1 MAKMTKA
8 DIQKR
13 QLEIMT
19 KMDEMDEKTNAREAK
34 MRALTSEEQKGAL
47 TEEQKRELE
56 ALKAEQRSQD
66 IEYDALVRES
76 AGLSARAKAMAT
88 GKDLEQIRE
97 REDYGAKIR
106 EMVNDCFTNR
116 RAANATTIL
125 ANAITKDPG
134 GDNNTE
140 ANLQAGGLI
149 PVEIRPIIDTKVPG
163 TELPDDLVMVT
174 GVTGT
179 QVIPYSINDVKF
191 TVEGEVTKVNEQ
203 PLDFANITT
212 SPKRVA
218 ASVPVS
224 RRAVANAAFDI
235 IAFITYKFQKG
246 WAIFR
251 ALHIYAHGNYTK
263 LQSPFAQVTVK
274 ELTLD
279 ENIGKNLA
287 KEIAE
292 MYDLG
297 FEGDP
302 ELIFDKTTEVDLK
315 FTKLIPGTTD
325 SNRTVVENGQCVG
338 YRYHISP
345 FVDYTI
351 DANGV
356 ASKDFVGEGENKKA
370 VRYIAIGHFG
380 YLNEQV
386 YADGIEFNIDG
397 TSSANFDRN
406 VIALG
411 MGLDYSLV
419 EMSSKVNGNTS
430 GKPQA
435 FKLIKLIEPAS
446 SNEIGG

>member
-1 MAKMTKA
+1 MTKMTKA
-8 DIQKR
+8 DIKKR

-19 KMDEMDEKTNAREAK
+19 KLDEMDEKTNVREAK
-34 MRALTSEEQKGAL
+34 MRTLTSEEQKD
-47 TEEQKRELE
+47 EL
-56 ALKAEQRSQD
+56 AKLQAEQRSQD

-88 GKDLEQIRE
+88 GKEMEQIRE

-106 EMVNDCFTNR
+106 ELVNDCFTNR

-125 ANAITKDPG
+125 ANAITDG
-134 GDNNTE
+134 ADQNVT
-140 ANLQAGGLI
+140 ANLEAGKLI

-163 TELPDDLVMVT
+163 IELPEDLVMVT

-191 TVEGEVTKVNEQ
+191 TVEGEVTKVAEQ
-203 PLDFANITT
+203 ALDFANITT

-246 WAIFR
+246 WAMFR
-251 ALHIYAHGNYTK
+251 ALHIYAHGNYAK
-263 LQSPFAQVTVK
+263 LQSPFAQVTV
-274 ELTLD
+274 ETLTLD

-287 KEIAE
+287 KKVAE

-302 ELIFDKTTEVDLK
+302 ELIMDKTTEVDLK

-325 SNRTVVENGQCVG
+325 SNRTVIQDGQCVG
-338 YRYHISP
+338 YRYHVSP
-345 FVDYTI
+345 YIDYTI
-351 DANGV
+351 NANGV
-356 ASKDFVGEGENKKA
+356 ATKETD
-370 VRYIAIGHFG
+370 RYIGIGHFG

-435 FKLIKLIEPAS
+435 FKLIKLVEPAS
-446 SNEIGG
+446 SNEIGGH

>member
-1 MAKMTKA
+1 MTKMTKA

-19 KMDEMDEKTNAREAK
+19 KMDEMDEKTNVREAK
-34 MRALTSEEQKGAL
+34 MRTLTSEEQKD
-47 TEEQKRELE
+47 EL
-56 ALKAEQRSQD
+56 AKLQAEQREQD
-66 IEYDALVRES
+66 IKYDALVRES

-88 GKDLEQIRE
+88 GKEMENIRE

-125 ANAITKDPG
+125 ANAIKT
-134 GDNNTE
+134 GDDQNVT
-140 ANLQAGGLI
+140 ANLEAGGLI
-149 PVEIRPIIDTKVPG
+149 PVEIKPIIDTKVPG
-163 TELPDDLVMVT
+163 IELPEDLVMVT

-191 TVEGEVTKVNEQ
+191 TVEGEVTKVEEQ
-203 PLDFANITT
+203 SLDFANITT

-246 WAIFR
+246 WAMFR
-251 ALHIYAHGNYTK
+251 ALHIYAHGNYAK
-263 LQSPFAQVTVK
+263 LQSPFAQVTV
-274 ELTLD
+274 ETLTLD

-287 KEIAE
+287 KKVAE

-302 ELIFDKTTEVDLK
+302 ELIMDKTTEVDLK

-325 SNRTVVENGQCVG
+325 SNRTVIQDGQCVG
-338 YRYHISP
+338 YRYHVSP
-345 FVDYTI
+345 YIDYTI
-351 DANGV
+351 NANGV
-356 ASKDFVGEGENKKA
+356 ATKDTD
-370 VRYIAIGHFG
+370 RYIGIGHFG

-419 EMSSKVNGNTS
+419 EMSSKVNGNTY

-435 FKLIKLIEPAS
+435 FKLIKLVEPAS
-446 SNEIGG
+446 SNEIGGH

>member
-1 MAKMTKA
+1 MAQMTKA

-19 KMDEMDEKTNAREAK
+19 KMDEMDEKTNVREAK
-34 MRALTSEEQKGAL
+34 IRTLTSEEQK
-47 TEEQKRELE
+47 EEREKLM
-56 ALKAEQRSQD
+56 AEQRTQD
-66 IEYDALVRES
+66 MEYDALVRES

-88 GKDLEQIRE
+88 GKELSQIRE

-125 ANAITKDPG
+125 ANAVKDG
-134 GDNNTE
+134 ADQNVT
-140 ANLQAGGLI
+140 ANLEAGGLV
-149 PVEIRPIIDTKVPG
+149 PVEIRPIIDTKVTG
-163 TELPDDLVMVT
+163 IELPEDLVMVT

-191 TVEGEVTKVNEQ
+191 TVEGEVTKVAEQ
-203 PLDFANITT
+203 ALDFANITT

-246 WAIFR
+246 WAMFR
-251 ALHIYAHGNYTK
+251 ALHIYAHGEYTK
-263 LQSPFAQVTVK
+263 LQSPFAQVDVVQ
-274 ELTLD
+274 LTLD

-287 KEIAE
+287 KEIAK

-302 ELIFDKTTEVDLK
+302 EIIMDKTTEVDLK

-325 SNRTVVENGQCVG
+325 SNRTVIQDGQCVG
-338 YRYHISP
+338 YRYHVSP
-345 FVDYTI
+345 YIDYSI
-351 DANGV
+351 NAQGV
-356 ASKDFVGEGENKKA
+356 ATKGED
-370 VRYIAIGHFG
+370 RYIGIGHFG

-419 EMSSKVNGNTS
+419 EMSSKVNGNTN

-435 FKLIKLIEPAS
+435 FKLIKLVEPAS

>member
-8 DIQKR
+8 DIEKR

-19 KMDEMDEKTNAREAK
+19 KLDEMDEKTNVREAK
-34 MRALTSEEQKGAL
+34 MRTLTSEEQK
-47 TEEQKRELE
+47 EEREKLM
-56 ALKAEQRSQD
+56 AEQRSQD

-88 GKDLEQIRE
+88 GKELEQIRE

-106 EMVNDCFTNR
+106 EMVNDCYTNR
-116 RAANATTIL
+116 RASNATTIL
-125 ANAITKDPG
+125 ANAITT
-134 GDNNTE
+134 GDDQNTT
-140 ANLQAGGLI
+140 ANLEAGGLI
-149 PVEIRPIIDTKVPG
+149 PVEIKPIIDTKVPG
-163 TELPDDLVMVT
+163 INLPDDLVMVT

-179 QVIPYSINDVKF
+179 QVVPYSINDVKF
-191 TVEGEVTKVNEQ
+191 TVEGEVTKVAEQ
-203 PLDFANITT
+203 SLDFANITT

-224 RRAVANAAFDI
+224 RRAVAQAAFDI

-246 WAIFR
+246 WAMFR
-251 ALHIYAHGNYTK
+251 ALHIYAHGNYAK
-263 LQSPFAQVTVK
+263 LQSPFAQVTPV
-274 ELTLD
+274 ELELND
-279 ENIGKNLA
+279 NIGENIA
-287 KEIAE
+287 KEIAK

-297 FEGDP
+297 FEGEP
-302 ELIFDKTTEVDLK
+302 EIIMDKTTEVALK
-315 FTKLIPGTTD
+315 FKKLIPGTTD
-325 SNRTVVENGQCVG
+325 SNRTVIENGLCAG
-338 YRYHISP
+338 YRYKVSP
-345 FVDYTI
+345 YIDYAL
-351 DANGV
+351 DADGI
-356 ASKDFVGEGENKKA
+356 ATKDA
-370 VRYIAIGHFG
+370 TYSYIGIGHFG

-419 EMSSKVNGNTS
+419 ELSSKVNGNTS

-435 FKLIKLIEPAS
+435 FKLIKLVEPAS
-446 SNEIGG
+446 SNEIGD

>member
-1 MAKMTKA
+1 MTKMTKA
-8 DIQKR
+8 DIKKR
-13 QLEIMT
+13 QLEIMA
-19 KMDEMDEKTNAREAK
+19 KLDEMDEKTNVREAK
-34 MRALTSEEQKGAL
+34 MRTLTSEEQKD
-47 TEEQKRELE
+47 EL
-56 ALKAEQRSQD
+56 AKLQAEQRSQD

-125 ANAITKDPG
+125 ANAITDG
-134 GDNNTE
+134 ADQNVT
-140 ANLQAGGLI
+140 ANLEAGKLI

-163 TELPDDLVMVT
+163 IELPEDLVMVT

-191 TVEGEVTKVNEQ
+191 TVEGEVTKVAEQ
-203 PLDFANITT
+203 ALDFANITT

-246 WAIFR
+246 WAMFR

-263 LQSPFAQVTVK
+263 LQSPFAQVTV
-274 ELTLD
+274 ETLTLD

-287 KEIAE
+287 KKVAE

-302 ELIFDKTTEVDLK
+302 ELIMDKTTEVDLK

-325 SNRTVVENGQCVG
+325 SNRTVIQDGQCVG
-338 YRYHISP
+338 YRDHVSP
-345 FVDYTI
+345 YIDYTI

-356 ASKDFVGEGENKKA
+356 ATKETD
-370 VRYIAIGHFG
+370 RYIGIGHFG

-419 EMSSKVNGNTS
+419 EMSSKVNGGLAAPNN

-435 FKLIKLIEPAS
+435 FKLIKLVEPAS
-446 SNEIGG
+446 SNEIGGN

>member
-1 MAKMTKA
+1 MAQMTKA

-19 KMDEMDEKTNAREAK
+19 KMDEMDEKTNVREAK
-34 MRALTSEEQKGAL
+34 IRTLTSEEQK
-47 TEEQKRELE
+47 EEREKLM
-56 ALKAEQRSQD
+56 AEQRSQD

-88 GKDLEQIRE
+88 GKELSQIRE

-125 ANAITKDPG
+125 ANAVKDG
-134 GDNNTE
+134 ADQNVT
-140 ANLQAGGLI
+140 ANLEAGGLV
-149 PVEIRPIIDTKVPG
+149 PVEIRPIIDTKVTG
-163 TELPDDLVMVT
+163 IELPEDLVMVT

-191 TVEGEVTKVNEQ
+191 TVEGEVTKVAEQ
-203 PLDFANITT
+203 ALDFANITT

-246 WAIFR
+246 WAMFR
-251 ALHIYAHGNYTK
+251 ALHIYAHGEYTK
-263 LQSPFAQVTVK
+263 LQSPFAQVDVVQ
-274 ELTLD
+274 LTLD

-287 KEIAE
+287 KEIAK

-302 ELIFDKTTEVDLK
+302 EIIMDKTTEVDLK

-325 SNRTVVENGQCVG
+325 SNRTVIQDGQCVG
-338 YRYHISP
+338 YRYHVSP
-345 FVDYTI
+345 YIDYSI
-351 DANGV
+351 NAQGV
-356 ASKDFVGEGENKKA
+356 ATKGED
-370 VRYIAIGHFG
+370 RYIGIGHFG

-435 FKLIKLIEPAS
+435 FKLIKLVEPAS

>member
-13 QLEIMT
+13 QMEIMT

-34 MRALTSEEQKGAL
+34 MRALTSEEQKGTI

-88 GKDLEQIRE
+88 GKELEQIRE

-106 EMVNDCFTNR
+106 EMIQDCYTNR

-125 ANAITKDPG
+125 ANAITTG
-134 GDNNTE
+134 GDQNTT
-140 ANLQAGGLI
+140 ANLEAGGLI

-163 TELPDDLVMVT
+163 TELPEDLVMVT

-191 TVEGEVTKVNEQ
+191 TVEGEVTKVAEQ
-203 PLDFANITT
+203 ALDFANITT

-224 RRAVANAAFDI
+224 RRAVAQAAFDI
-235 IAFITYKFQKG
+235 VAFLTFKFQKG
-246 WAIFR
+246 WAQFR
-251 ALHIYAHGNYTK
+251 ALHIYAHGEYDK
-263 LQSPFAQVTVK
+263 LQSPFAQVDVV

-279 ENIGKNLA
+279 QNIGKNLA
-287 KEIAE
+287 REIAA

-302 ELIFDKTTEVDLK
+302 EIIMDKTTEVDLK

-325 SNRTVVENGQCVG
+325 SNRTVVQDGQCVG
-338 YRYHISP
+338 YRYHVSP
-345 FVDYTI
+345 FIDYAI
-351 DANGV
+351 ASNGV
-356 ASKDFVGEGENKKA
+356 ATKDPTY
-370 VRYIAIGHFG
+370 RYIGIGHFG

-419 EMSSKVNGNTS
+419 ELSSKVNGNTS

-446 SNEIGG
+446 SSEI